1 LAIPIGSVV
10 VSDIVVSQLGCDLD
24 IIISRKVGPPSNWLA
39 IGAVIPD
46 GTYYSNESVVANF
59 HDIYRQ
65 YI

>member
-1 LAIPIGSVV
+1 MAIPIGGVV
-10 VSDIVVSQLGCDLD
+10 VRDTVVSQLGCDLD
-24 IIISRKVGPPSNWLA
+24 IIVSRKVGPPSNGLA
-39 IGAVIPD
+39 IGAVMPK